1 MSDLWLVTTLD
12 YFYLLFLNSDFFVGF
27 MYYIDYMLKQVFLPF
42 GVNFLCPQNSTCF
55 IVLETFTF
63 YLLFLR

>member
-1 MSDLWLVTTLD
+1 MNDI
-12 YFYLLFLNSDFFVGF
+12 YLFLILRNSLLPFKILFN
-27 MYYIDYMLKQVFLPF
+27 YMLKQIFLPF
-42 GVNFLCPQNSTCF
+42 DMNFLCPQNSTCF